1 MFPHMASRKKL
12 PAKITNRKTFEAALW
27 AVVEP
32 YANKLAEEEGARAR
46 ARLSNGRGGGAVVL
60 PPSRVA
66 PVRRDDLLLH
76 LLHRI
81 WLAYSEI
88 TKSFETLQNIPVY
101 LRHFPSS
108 APRRITRLG
117 WVRYHVE
124 NYFHES
130 YIFQNRVDAL

>member
-1 MFPHMASRKKL
+1 MASRKKL

-81 WLAYSEI
+81 WQPTARLRNLSRPCKTFLYTYAISRH
-88 TKSFETLQNIPVY
+88 
-101 LRHFPSS
+101 LRH
-108 APRRITRLG
+108 G
-117 WVRYHVE
+117 E
-124 NYFHES
+124 
-130 YIFQNRVDAL
+130 